1 MEVLTRSLRFITA
14 ILCLFF
20 AGCATFKPVS
30 FWFEGGNGSVI
41 DPITISRAR
50 LINLKAKLSSPEI
63 ANLGSAWDAYHSG
76 KFLEIVGDETAVDQY
91 YLAAKN
97 SRCLISKVDFR
108 DPASQDI
115 FEVAQLLYHES
126 LRRFL
131 RLAHK
136 HNRVQI
142 SKGIR
147 ICLNNTTYFLPLVTH
162 DFPWQIADFNDWRVV
177 GQYASRDI
185 TTSKI
190 SSGVGVPLVVVRQR
204 CQAFLNAA
212 CAFVPDQITFP
223 ATALLSDDGMAL
235 ELFNPLQLD
244 QVEIGGRPQPLANNL
259 TADIAYQQQF
269 HEDSRL
275 AGFLYP
281 SSTDRDGKLIFLEP
295 FQPQKIPI
303 VFVHGLLSSPAAWSD
318 VYNELRSD
326 PNIRKTYQFWAFQ
339 YSTGEPFIKSA
350 QELRRELNEAFACY
364 SNLDVHQNLTR
375 TILIGHSMGG
385 LISKVMISESGDK
398 VWQAIANV
406 PLDDI
411 HASSVVKQQLSERF
425 FFSPHPLVSRVVYI
439 AAPHEGSEMAGRL
452 LGRVASA
459 SVRQEDEYYQSLL
472 RNNPGAFKNSVTRGL
487 PTSIDMLDPE
497 QPFLDLLAALPRNN
511 CAITHTILGNG
522 CRTLS
527 LAPSDGV
534 VSVRSARQKTS
545 VSEKQIPA
553 THNGLLR
560 DKETFSELN
569 RILKQ
574 HAKILPEN
582 PLPNLGSADIIQFR
596 PRYQV
601 E

>member
-1 MEVLTRSLRFITA
+1 MEALNRSLRSIP
-14 ILCLFF
+14 ILLCLLLT
-20 AGCATFKPVS
+20 GCATFQPVS
-30 FWFEGGNGSVI
+30 FWLEGGKGSII
-41 DPITISRAR
+41 DPLTISKAR
-50 LINLKAKLSSPEI
+50 LINLKANLRSPHLP
-63 ANLGSAWDAYHSG
+63 NLDSAWAAYHSG
-76 KFLEIVGDETAVDQY
+76 KRLEIVGDETAVDQY
-91 YLAAKN
+91 YLAAKT
-97 SRCLISKVDFR
+97 SRCLIARIDLR

-115 FEVAQLLYHES
+115 FEAAQLLYHES

-131 RLAHK
+131 RLAHN
-136 HNRVQI
+136 HNRVQGG
-142 SKGIR
+142 KGIR
-147 ICLNNTTYFLPLVTH
+147 ICLDNITRCIPLLAH
-162 DFPWQIADFNDWRVV
+162 DFPWQITDFNDWRVV

-185 TTSKI
+185 TASKI
-190 SSGVGVPLVVVRQR
+190 GAGVGVPLVVIRQR
-204 CQAFLNAA
+204 CQAPLNAM
-212 CAFVPDQITFP
+212 CAFLPNQITFP
-223 ATALLSDDGMAL
+223 ATAQMSADGMTL
-235 ELFNPLQLD
+235 ELFNPLLLN
-244 QVEIGGRPQPLANNL
+244 QVEIDGFLQPLAKDL

-275 AGFLYP
+275 AGFFNP
-281 SSTDRDGKLIFLEP
+281 SPTDRDGKLIFLEP
-295 FQPQKIPI
+295 FQPEKIPI

-364 SNLDVHQNLTR
+364 SNLDVHQNMTR

-385 LISKVMISESGDK
+385 LISKVLISESGSK

-406 PLDDI
+406 PLDEL
-411 HASSVVKQQLSERF
+411 HATRTVKQQLSERF

-459 SVRQEDEYYQSLL
+459 SVRQEDETYQTLL
-472 RNNPGAFKNSVTRGL
+472 RNNPGAFKSSVTGGL

-497 QPFLDLLAALPRNN
+497 QPFLDLLANLPQNN
-511 CAITHTILGNG
+511 CAVTHTILGNG

-534 VSVRSARQKTS
+534 VSVQSARQKSS
-545 VSEKQIPA
+545 VSEKQIPS

-560 DKETFSELN
+560 NKESFAELN

-574 HAKILPEN
+574 HAGILNEN
-582 PLPNLGSADIIQFR
+582 PLPGVGSADDILFR
-596 PRYQV
+596 PRSPV